1 MGHMACRWP
10 PARPC
15 DANHHPLDP
24 DVQTVFG
31 SADCLLTQA
40 EHQQLVCENVVEGSI
55 KILARQYLLLSPCS
69 SIQWYE
75 IFLFFLKIRTRI
87 HAYILCRVKKMG
99 K

>member
-1 MGHMACRWP
+1 MGHTACLWP

-40 EHQQLVCENVVEGSI
+40 EHQQLLCENVVEGSI
-55 KILARQYLLLSPCS
+55 KILARQYLLVLLYSGMKS
-69 SIQWYE
+69 S
-75 IFLFFLKIRTRI
+75 FFFLKLELEYMLTFS
-87 HAYILCRVKKMG
+87 VG
-99 K
+99 